1 MELYR
6 NTGRQRDQ
14 LILKIEE
21 NYDVFQSSQ
30 TELQELTSYTRTYNE
45 FVTKIFAVQFLQQR
59 KKLKINLKNNKKYS
73 SIGQIIFKKKIQA

>member
-45 FVTKIFAVQFLQQR
+45 FVTKIFAVQFL
-59 KKLKINLKNNKKYS
+59 
-73 SIGQIIFKKKIQA
+73 